1 MLKMSPQGGCST
13 LLLLLLLAASV
24 FCSKPGLEII
34 PSNGE
39 IFLGEGK
46 DFLCKSSVEATIKWM
61 SDNEEMEDEEGRY
74 KLNHI
79 DESMQSLY
87 VTASKVEPD
96 RLIQCHAES
105 ESGETS
111 TAEIKLRIIQ
121 KPTFVKDVATRKE
134 FNAGSTA
141 RLPCDVEGIP
151 RPQVTWYRYGMAVTP
166 LPGHLSA
173 STSGTLTIEKIR
185 LSDAGMYYCM
195 AYIKDR
201 NEMAYKN
208 VSVIVNAAPIVH
220 FNTTNPNITSKSNTS
235 FTCYVTG
242 HPEPRITWKRGD
254 EVVPLD
260 GQKFALSADR
270 LQLSIMELEK
280 SDEGEYTCHAVNS
293 YGEHNTTLLLQVID
307 LPQGVGAGVIAGIII
322 LIFLVTLLAVD
333 LTCYRTRRRGFL
345 MHLATNVL
353 GRPSP
358 RVILDETDVKKQTA
372 DKSHVVNVS
381 GIDA

>member
-1 MLKMSPQGGCST
+1 MLKMSPQGCSAILF
-13 LLLLLLLAASV
+13 LLLLTKAV

-46 DFLCKSSVEATIKWM
+46 DFLCKSNVEATIKWIF
-61 SDNEEMEDEEGRY
+61 DNEEIEDEEGRY
-74 KLNHI
+74 KQKDI
-79 DESMQSLY
+79 DESVRSLY

-111 TAEIKLRIIQ
+111 TAEIKLRIIK
-121 KPTFVKDVATRKE
+121 KPTFVKDVETQKE
-134 FNAGSTA
+134 FTA
-141 RLPCDVEGIP
+141 DTMAKLPCDVEGIP
-151 RPQVTWYRYGMAVTP
+151 RPQVTWYRYGMAITP

-173 STSGTLTIEKIR
+173 GTDGTLTIERIR
-185 LSDAGMYYCM
+185 LSDAGVYYCM
-195 AYIKDR
+195 AYVSER
-201 NEMAYKN
+201 NERAYKN
-208 VSVIVNAAPIVH
+208 VSIIVNAAPIVD
-220 FNTTNPNITSKSNTS
+220 FNTTNPNITSGSNVS
-235 FTCYVTG
+235 FTCDVSG
-242 HPEPRITWKRGD
+242 HPAPRITWRKGD
-254 EVVPLD
+254 ENVPVD
-260 GQKFALSADR
+260 GQKYVLSADGLR
-270 LQLSIMELEK
+270 LSITELDS
-280 SDEGEYTCHAVNS
+280 SDGGEYTCQAVNS

-322 LIFLVTLLAVD
+322 LIFLVTLLAMD

-345 MHLATNVL
+345 MHFATNVL
-353 GRPSP
+353 GRTTP
-358 RVILDETDVKKQTA
+358 RVILDENDVKKQTA